1 MFVLIKCL
9 TMSLK
14 NNKQILP
21 DKLLDNINNNQTDE
35 WLLIN
40 IYEFL
45 PESVDVHKLVSGV
58 VS

>member
-1 MFVLIKCL
+1 
-9 TMSLK
+9 MSLK

-21 DKLLDNINNNQTDE
+21 DKLLDNINNNQTDK
-35 WLLIN
+35 WLLLN

-45 PESVDVHKLVSGV
+45 PESVDGRKLVSGV

>member
-1 MFVLIKCL
+1 MYVLIKCL

-21 DKLLDNINNNQTDE
+21 DKLLDNINNNQTDK
-35 WLLIN
+35 WLLLN

-45 PESVDVHKLVSGV
+45 PESVDGRKLVSGV

>member
-1 MFVLIKCL
+1 
-9 TMSLK
+9 MSLK

>member
-21 DKLLDNINNNQTDE
+21 DKLLDNINNNQTDK
-35 WLLIN
+35 WLLLN
-40 IYEFL
+40 IYGFL